1 MNTILFWTLILVG
14 TGLFVYFLP
23 YKNIKNVQKLQ
34 REGLQKLDIIIELL
48 NKKNNNK

>member
-23 YKNIKNVQKLQ
+23 YRNIKNIQKLQ
-34 REGLQKLDIIIELL
+34 REAKEQSV
-48 NKKNNNK
+48 